1 MLSYCGAGEDSWGSL
16 GQQGDETIN
25 PKGNQPWIFIGRT
38 NIDAEAPIIWSPDVK
53 SQLTGKAPD
62 AGKDWGQEK
71 KEMTENEMVGWSTDS
86 MDMRR
91 SKLQGMVED
100 GEAWRAA
107 THVVAES
114 DTT

>member
-1 MLSYCGAGEDSWGSL
+1 
-16 GQQGDETIN
+16 
-25 PKGNQPWIFIGRT
+25 
-38 NIDAEAPIIWSPDVK
+38 
-53 SQLTGKAPD
+53 
-62 AGKDWGQEK
+62 
-71 KEMTENEMVGWSTDS
+71 MTENEMVGWSTDS

-107 THVVAES
+107 THAVAES